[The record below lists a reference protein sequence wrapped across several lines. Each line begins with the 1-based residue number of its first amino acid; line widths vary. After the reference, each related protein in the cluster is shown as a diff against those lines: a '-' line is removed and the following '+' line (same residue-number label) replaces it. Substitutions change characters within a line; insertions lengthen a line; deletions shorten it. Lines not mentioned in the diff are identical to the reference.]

1 MNARRTSGVR
11 PTSDTGRAAVLGT
24 GGIGGLVAARTGA
37 LCVGTERSVAA
48 IRARGL
54 SLVQAGVT
62 TVTRPEAVERLE
74 RPVAL
79 LVVAV
84 KAYDLDEALDRLEPE
99 ALAGAVVLPLLNGLE
114 HLERIRACSSL
125 EQARPALVVVAGSIG
140 AVEAFSPEP
149 AIVVQRTPGAR
160 IVVASDELEPE
171 SLDRAL
177 APLRVPGLEVVLGDG
192 ERAVLWE
199 KAARLAVL
207 AVAAVTAGRTVGELR
222 DDGEWRERMRA
233 ALDESLAV
241 ASAEGVSLAASDQW
255 AIIESLPFDLVP
267 SGARDAAAGRPTE
280 LDAIA
285 GSVIRAG
292 ARRGVPTPVLAE
304 LLAEAQRGV
313 HA

>member
-1 MNARRTSGVR
+1 
-11 PTSDTGRAAVLGT
+11 
-24 GGIGGLVAARTGA
+24 
-37 LCVGTERSVAA
+37 VAA
-48 IRARGL
+48 ISAHGL
-54 SLVQAGVT
+54 TLVQAGVT

-74 RPVAL
+74 QPVAL

-84 KAYDLDEALDRLEPE
+84 KAYDLDEALARVEPE
-99 ALAGAVVLPLLNGLE
+99 ALAGTVVLPLLNGLE

-125 EQARPALVVVAGSIG
+125 EQARPSAVVVAGSIG
-140 AVEAFSPEP
+140 SVEAFSPEP
-149 AIVVQRTPGAR
+149 GVVVLRTPGDVVHRTPGPR
-160 IVVASDELEPE
+160 IVAASDELEPE

-177 APLRVPGLEVVLGDG
+177 APLRVTGLEVVLGDG

-222 DDGEWRERMRA
+222 DDEEWRERMRA

-255 AIIESLPFDLVP
+255 AIIESLPDDLVP
-267 SGARDAAAGRPTE
+267 SAARDAAAGRPTE

-292 ARRGVPTPVLAE
+292 ARLGVKTPVLAE
-304 LLAEAQRGV
+304 LLAEAKRGV
-313 HA
+313 HV